1 MTDCGKESVSCME
14 REQEQEKEA
23 NWSNK
28 PVNSKW
34 RAENEKGC
42 FQACTTKSYNKS
54 STYNIILR
62 KY

>member
-14 REQEQEKEA
+14 REQEQEKED

-42 FQACTTKSYNKS
+42 FQALTTKSY
-54 STYNIILR
+54 
-62 KY
+62 